1 MRDALSTKIAS
12 ELCARIQSG
21 ELKEN
26 DKLPSERILASQ
38 YDVSRN
44 VIRESIKML
53 VEKNLVISIP
63 GKGNYVSRP
72 TQSSIADK
80 LENAIHLSDVPTSE
94 IVNARQFLEI
104 SVMEKYLLSITEQ
117 EIAQLEEL
125 YAKMEAARSNY
136 ALFWEYDTKFHLQL
150 IGCSKNS
157 ILTLFLSTLYRMTQK
172 NIIMN
177 SEDPVSAIEFS
188 QSDHADIIEA
198 VKTKD
203 RERLCRAIERHLAPL
218 HDFYKEEV

>member
-53 VEKNLVISIP
+53 VEKNLVINIP

-136 ALFWEYDTKFHLQL
+136 ALLWEYDTKFHLQL

>member
-53 VEKNLVISIP
+53 VEKNLVINIP

-80 LENAIHLSDVPTSE
+80 LENAMNPASMLYSGRMVNLTVVP
-94 IVNARQFLEI
+94 F
-104 SVMEKYLLSITEQ
+104 
-117 EIAQLEEL
+117 
-125 YAKMEAARSNY
+125 
-136 ALFWEYDTKFHLQL
+136 
-150 IGCSKNS
+150 
-157 ILTLFLSTLYRMTQK
+157 TQVA
-172 NIIMN
+172 N
-177 SEDPVSAIEFS
+177 
-188 QSDHADIIEA
+188 
-198 VKTKD
+198 
-203 RERLCRAIERHLAPL
+203 
-218 HDFYKEEV
+218 

>member
-53 VEKNLVISIP
+53 VEKNLVINIP

-72 TQSSIADK
+72 TQSSIAINWK
-80 LENAIHLSDVPTSE
+80 TPFIYPMFRL
-94 IVNARQFLEI
+94 R
-104 SVMEKYLLSITEQ
+104 
-117 EIAQLEEL
+117 
-125 YAKMEAARSNY
+125 RS
-136 ALFWEYDTKFHLQL
+136 
-150 IGCSKNS
+150 
-157 ILTLFLSTLYRMTQK
+157 
-172 NIIMN
+172 
-177 SEDPVSAIEFS
+177 
-188 QSDHADIIEA
+188 
-198 VKTKD
+198 
-203 RERLCRAIERHLAPL
+203 
-218 HDFYKEEV
+218 